1 MKKLVKQYE
10 ALPSLTRI
18 LIASLIPAG
27 TCMVGAMFE
36 IWVDHAAHESGW
48 KTFLLYLVCFLILFT
63 LIAALA
69 ENFRLAREM
78 MRKEREKETLTFLD
92 AHKRHHAV
100 NTVRLKDLEA
110 APVHPDTF
118 IHNFVASEKVI
129 QAIVDAAYQT
139 FESAYGTSVRSEER
153 IDFEVT
159 FMTKSYKDGYITI
172 PACAN
177 KDGRNPRS
185 MVLRKAQPDKYEKTV
200 TADVYRADRPSMRI
214 IEDTNKTHTYHELYE
229 HEKDRIRSSIVYPV
243 LSSENVLLGT
253 LVVHCDRPG
262 FFKWQNQKYWSD
274 ILEVFAKRIA
284 LEKKKLDILVA
295 TPTANPITINFPIN
309 KPF

>member
-18 LIASLIPAG
+18 LIASLVPAG
-27 TCMVGAMFE
+27 TFMVGAIFE
-36 IWVDHAAHESGW
+36 LWVDHAAHESGW

-69 ENFRLAREM
+69 ENFRLAREL
-78 MRKEREKETLTFLD
+78 MRREREKKTLTFLD

-100 NTVRLKDLEA
+100 NTGRLKDLEA
-110 APVHPDTF
+110 ASVHSDTF
-118 IHNFVASEKVI
+118 IHNFIASEKVI
-129 QAIVDAAYQT
+129 QSTVDAAYQT
-139 FESAYGTSVRSEER
+139 FESAYGGSVRSEDR

-159 FMTKSYKDGYITI
+159 FMTKSYQDGYITI

-185 MVLRKAQPDKYEKTV
+185 MVLRKTHLDIYDRTV

-214 IEDTNKTHTYHELYE
+214 IEDTKQTNTYSELYPSE
-229 HEKDRIRSSIVYPV
+229 TDRIRSSIIYPV

-253 LVVHCDRPG
+253 LVVHCDRPH
-262 FFKWQNQKYWSD
+262 FFKQQNQKYWGD

-284 LEKKKLDILVA
+284 LEKKKLDILIGISA
-295 TPTANPITINFPIN
+295 ANPISIRFPIA